1 MVGAFIAAG
10 SALMVSI
17 LLTPF
22 LIRWFAKADLGREI
36 GGPSRGQRV
45 VRTRPTMGGL
55 AIVSA
60 IWVGYLLAHLITGY
74 PYAGAALLVLCL
86 MSMLA
91 VVGFCDDLVRV
102 SGARERG
109 LSAVARTTGQVLAAA
124 VFGVAAL
131 RWVNG
136 QGLAPASTSLSFVRD
151 FVPLPWGVVGFVIL
165 AVVLVY
171 GWSSAVTVTDGLD
184 GLAVGTSGLVLG
196 VYVVI
201 GLWQLRNFCTG
212 AVSTTCYQVPA
223 PLDVAI
229 VAAAAMGGCIG
240 FLWWNASPARMGT
253 GATGS
258 LALGGL
264 LAGLSVVTRTELLL
278 LVIGG
283 VFVVEVVSVAVQVV
297 VFRLTGR
304 RVFRMAPFHHHFE
317 LGGWAETSVIIRL
330 WLLGGVC
337 AALGLALFY
346 TEWLGEAGGHS

>member
-10 SALMVSI
+10 SALVMSI
-17 LLTPF
+17 LLTPY
-22 LIRWFAKADLGREI
+22 LIRRFAKADRVQGVGGR
-36 GGPSRGQRV
+36 SRGARAP
-45 VRTRPTMGGL
+45 RGAPTMGGL
-55 AIVSA
+55 AIVTA
-60 IWVGYLLAHLITGY
+60 IWVGYLLAHLLTGY
-74 PYAGAALLVLCL
+74 PYAAAALLVLCL
-86 MSMLA
+86 MTALA
-91 VVGFCDDLVRV
+91 AVGFCDDLMRV
-102 SGARERG
+102 YRARELG
-109 LSAVARTTGQVLAAA
+109 LSAVTRTIGQVLVAT

-131 RWVNG
+131 RWANG
-136 QGLAPASTSLSFVRD
+136 QGLAPASTRLSFVRD
-151 FVPLPWGVVGFVIL
+151 FVALPWGAVGFVVL
-165 AVVLVY
+165 AVVVVY

-196 VYVVI
+196 VYVAI
-201 GLWQLRNFCTG
+201 GMWQLRNRCG
-212 AVSTTCYQVPA
+212 AAISTTCYQVPA

-240 FLWWNASPARMGT
+240 FLWWNASPARMGM

-264 LAGLSVVTRTELLL
+264 IAGLSVVTRTELLL

-297 VFRLTGR
+297 VFYLTRR

-317 LGGWAETSVIIRL
+317 LGGWAETTVIIRL

-346 TEWLGEAGGHS
+346 AEWLGGSSLR